1 MGFAL
6 NASEGG
12 VVEGGA
18 VLVQKWVTFML
29 GFALNGSGGNKE
41 TAMDRGWH
49 ANGTSFVIS
58 RFLTSCN
65 NRKGQKTSVKGLSYL
80 KQTEVGCTPL
90 GDGEQGKY
98 AATVIRVTSS
108 SSTSRSL

>member
-1 MGFAL
+1 MISSSVQPHLLRRNSLKIPQSSGVEGAAVWVQKWVTFIMGFAL

-41 TAMDRGWH
+41 IAMDRGWH

-58 RFLTSCN
+58 RFHI
-65 NRKGQKTSVKGLSYL
+65 K
-80 KQTEVGCTPL
+80 
-90 GDGEQGKY
+90 
-98 AATVIRVTSS
+98 
-108 SSTSRSL
+108 